1 MSEAIPL
8 EEEIEP
14 RFAYQLPQPVGWKIL
29 IALPEVDSQ
38 TEAGI
43 YKPDEAIQIEEVSTV
58 VGCVLKLGPL
68 AYKHEKF
75 ESTGPWCK
83 EGDFIVMR
91 AFSGTRITIHGN
103 EFRLIN
109 DDTVEA
115 VVEDPRGIERA

>member
-1 MSEAIPL
+1 MSEAIPITEG
-8 EEEIEP
+8 EEK
-14 RFAYQLPQPVGWKIL
+14 RYAHKLPEPVGWKLL
-29 IALPEVDSQ
+29 IALPEVDEK

-43 YKPDEAIQIEEVSTV
+43 YKPEESILIEKVSTV
-58 VGCVLKLGPL
+58 VGVVVKMGPL
-68 AYKHEKF
+68 AYKHDKF
-75 ESTGPWCK
+75 EATGPWCK

-91 AFSGTRITIHGN
+91 AFSGTRINIHGH